1 MRSFASASGWR
12 SSGMR
17 HWSVQRSSRTAGLFM
32 LLTRAHLLQRRNTVS
47 MSQLKPMWMLREGS
61 AGKVHPFSNKHSFL
75 AKRCS
80 ETIFPVPKIQQFMFT
95 KELFPPALKQ
105 NKFQWLLGE
114 WTSAQGVST
123 SFCSCCCPSTAWTIR
138 RTKPFWCTGSSIRIQ
153 APRFPSCLFGPIACW
168 IWDHDLRGARGRPD
182 DSAAW
187 AFWQSTVVYLGGLW
201 PRCLHQIFAGIY
213 SFGNSR

>member
-1 MRSFASASGWR
+1 MPNNPITGVTPYEVFRISFWMKKFGHATLKRTTVVSN
-12 SSGMR
+12 
-17 HWSVQRSSRTAGLFM
+17 SRAIYAFDQGP
-32 LLTRAHLLQRRNTVS
+32 LTSEEKHC

-75 AKRCS
+75 AKRCF

-123 SFCSCCCPSTAWTIR
+123 SFCSCCCPSTA
-138 RTKPFWCTGSSIRIQ
+138 
-153 APRFPSCLFGPIACW
+153 
-168 IWDHDLRGARGRPD
+168 
-182 DSAAW
+182 
-187 AFWQSTVVYLGGLW
+187 
-201 PRCLHQIFAGIY
+201 
-213 SFGNSR
+213 